1 MRQFILQSEIPK
13 NNSIILKEKD
23 FRYLRQVLRSKIGD
37 TINVRTKEGVLRDA
51 TVSKIDDK
59 ARTVTLQICDEN
71 FSKPNAEKNN
81 LNEKNS
87 AEFFLFQ
94 FLPRPQK
101 FEQIVRQATE
111 CGVNTI
117 IPILGE
123 YSEKSSASVL
133 ENSKKS
139 RIEKIIKEARQQSG
153 SPVQTNVIP
162 AVNLEKACEF
172 WRENLKNLQ
181 KNQKS
186 LAIALSERDD
196 CESSLLK
203 IVRNAEK
210 KDSENENF
218 GAETKSQDDS
228 RAQNEQK
235 IKKVALAVG
244 SEGGISSREI
254 EILQKNGFAPIHFNV
269 NVLRCE
275 TAALYGIAATQALIL

>member
-81 LNEKNS
+81 RNEKNS

-228 RAQNEQK
+228 PAQNEQK